1 MTRTVLNLKEMRAK
15 RASDAPVIIDGD
27 GNPHALVALTLDSY
41 LALIDIMQRMQAA
54 RADGDDSTENI
65 GKTVGIVNEMMDVV
79 QAILP
84 TFPVRSLELEE
95 LLLVVNAIEN
105 YMPGAPAVGGAE
117 AGEAVSPESST

>member
-41 LALIDIMQRMQAA
+41 LALIDIMQRMQTA
-54 RADGDDSTENI
+54 RAEGEDADNI
-65 GKTVGIVNEMMDVV
+65 GKMVGIVNEMMDVV
-79 QAILP
+79 QAVLP
-84 TFPVRSLELEE
+84 TFPVRSLELDE